1 MGISVVTK
9 WGYQSQKGGDIIHNK
24 VGISVITR
32 WALGWVNFYQKFKI
46 EKYSVCGKL
55 ILPKKWKS
63 IYKKKTIFNT
73 NGLQICMD
81 LRIFASF
88 LYQTLLKICSQKFDR
103 K

>member
-46 EKYSVCGKL
+46 ENIQFVVNLFYQKNGKAF
-55 ILPKKWKS
+55 
-63 IYKKKTIFNT
+63 KKKNNF
-73 NGLQICMD
+73 
-81 LRIFASF
+81 
-88 LYQTLLKICSQKFDR
+88 
-103 K
+103 